1 MFGDYEAQRHWMEI
15 TVNLPVEDW
24 YKNTTSNNLLY
35 WGLDYPPLTAYHSL
49 LCGYVAQWINS
60 SWTELFWSRGLE
72 TYHHKLFM
80 RATVAVADMLVY
92 FPPVILYWIFSK
104 HPSRPR
110 DKAICATLML
120 LVPGLI
126 LIDHGHFQYNCVSL
140 GLTLWAILFLTQ
152 GYDLLGAA
160 AFVFA
165 LNYKHMELYHALPFF
180 CYLLGTCVQKKSL
193 EGIMKVL
200 LLGAVVIGAT
210 TLCWAPFLT
219 KLDTSIQV
227 LRRLFP
233 FDRGLYEDKV
243 ANLWCA
249 LSVVMKLKSRF
260 SIPTLAYISGFTTL
274 IAMIPS
280 SFHLLTRP
288 TLQRF
293 KIALINSSMIFFL
306 FSFQVHEKSI
316 LLAVLP
322 VSLLI
327 HEHPL
332 VTTWFLTVSTFSLF
346 PLLLKDGL
354 VIPFFC
360 LLVLYLVIVFKAYGH
375 MSLGFQEGWK
385 QIVKT
390 LMFVFSIIGCGIL
403 TVIHLALAPPSRY
416 PDLHPVLNCLYS
428 FSHYL
433 VFTVYFHKLQFCAT
447 DELLTSKEQFTKL
460 KKFPSSISS
469 KTKLKEN

>member
-1 MFGDYEAQRHWMEI
+1 MGLVESAVDDALYFGVLLALFLRWCISLYPYSGAGKPPMFGDYEAQRHWMEI

-24 YKNTTSNNLLY
+24 YKNTTKNDLLY

-49 LCGYVAQWINS
+49 LCGYVAKWINS

-80 RATVAVADMLVY
+80 RATVAVADILVY
-92 FPPVILYWIFSK
+92 FPPVILYWIFCK

-140 GLTLWAILFLTQ
+140 GLTLWAILFLSQ

-160 AFVFA
+160 FFVFA

-180 CYLLGTCVQKKSL
+180 CYLLGTCNRKKFL
-193 EGIMKVL
+193 EGILKVL
-200 LLGAVVIGAT
+200 LLGAVVIGT
-210 TLCWAPFLT
+210 TALCWAPFLT
-219 KLDTSIQV
+219 KLDTSLQV

-243 ANLWCA
+243 ANFWCA
-249 LSVVMKLKSRF
+249 LSVAVKLKSRF
-260 SIPTLAYISGFTTL
+260 SIPSLAYI
-274 IAMIPS
+274 
-280 SFHLLTRP
+280 
-288 TLQRF
+288 
-293 KIALINSSMIFFL
+293 
-306 FSFQVHEKSI
+306 
-316 LLAVLP
+316 
-322 VSLLI
+322 
-327 HEHPL
+327 
-332 VTTWFLTVSTFSLF
+332 SLF

-360 LLVLYLVIVFKAYGH
+360 LLLLYLVIVFKAYGH
-375 MSLGFQEGWK
+375 MSLGFRDGWK
-385 QIVKT
+385 QRVKT
-390 LMFVFSIIGCGIL
+390 LMFVFSVTGCGIL
-403 TVIHLALAPPSRY
+403 TVVHLAVAPPSRY

-433 VFTVYFHKLQFCAT
+433 MFTVYFHKLQFCAT
-447 DELLTSKEQFTKL
+447 DESITAKEQFTKL
-460 KKFPSSISS
+460 KIFPSSCSS
-469 KTKLKEN
+469 KTKLKVE